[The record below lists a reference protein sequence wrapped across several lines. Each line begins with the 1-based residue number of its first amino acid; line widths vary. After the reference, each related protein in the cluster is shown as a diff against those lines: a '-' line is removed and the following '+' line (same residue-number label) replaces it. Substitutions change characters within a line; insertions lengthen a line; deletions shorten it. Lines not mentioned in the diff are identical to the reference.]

1 MAQTMHIKI
10 VYKHHL
16 PLQDYECSQLH
27 STILTSELYVMFSSN
42 RRRRLSFRNKNNRCV
57 SIHLIGSVVPQTH
70 IIMFMDCTHEEPLED
85 AAKNL
90 IICQQKLT
98 SCNTNGAP

>member
-1 MAQTMHIKI
+1 MLCSHKTGED
-10 VYKHHL
+10 
-16 PLQDYECSQLH
+16 DYLLEIRI
-27 STILTSELYVMFSSN
+27 TG
-42 RRRRLSFRNKNNRCV
+42 V
-57 SIHLIGSVVPQTH
+57 SLIHLIGSVVPQTH

-90 IICQQKLT
+90 IICQQKLN